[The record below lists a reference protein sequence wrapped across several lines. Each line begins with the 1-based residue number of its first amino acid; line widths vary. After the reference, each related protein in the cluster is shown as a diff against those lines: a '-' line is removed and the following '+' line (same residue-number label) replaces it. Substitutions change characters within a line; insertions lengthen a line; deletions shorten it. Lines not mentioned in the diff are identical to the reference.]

1 MTGIVTGR
9 RLVWLLIAG
18 WLVVAGALSP
28 LQTKLPGVENN
39 DNAAF
44 LPAGAESTEVGR
56 VLRDRFPGGQS
67 VPALL
72 VYQRPGGLAG
82 SDWTAIA
89 DDARRAGQV
98 AGAGTPVVPAP
109 SGDHKPGGAGGLVSA
124 DRSVAVV
131 VLPVSAGAGP
141 QVRDTVAAVRK
152 VLHPPGGVRVYVTG
166 PAGISADAITVF
178 TSVDVRLLVATILLV
193 LVVLLLIYRSPLLAL
208 VPLACVAFAYVLAA
222 ALVYLLARRAGLLVN
237 SQATS
242 LMLIL
247 MFGAGTDYSL
257 LLVARYREEL
267 REEPDKRVAMRA
279 ALRGA
284 GPSILSSGLTVIA
297 ALGVLLVAKLGSTR
311 VLGPVGAIGLGCVLL
326 STFTL
331 LPALL
336 TVLGRHAFWP
346 FTGQVEYRP
355 GHAPRA
361 AETGAAGWT
370 RIGRAVLAR
379 PVRAGVLVLL
389 LFGIGAAGTTRYVA
403 DVDLLHAFRASTD
416 SATGYDVLRANFP
429 AGTLAPTTVVL
440 ERGNG
445 TLSRADLA
453 AAASTIRQLP
463 GIAAVNPQGSST
475 DGRAAQLSVAFTDDP
490 YDQAGLQRVADLR
503 AALDTGLPAGVR
515 ALVGGD
521 PAVQF
526 DGQLAAERD
535 LRLVVPITLA
545 VILLILVLLLRAL
558 VAPLY
563 LIATVIVS
571 FFGAFGLS
579 VAVFRDVLGQ
589 PGVHPVEPTFAFVFL
604 VALGVDYNIFLMA
617 RVREEAK
624 RRGTR
629 DGTLAGLVAT
639 GGVITSAGVVL
650 AGTFA
655 VLMTLPLTMLFQL
668 GFTVAVGVL
677 LDTFLV
683 RTVLVPAI
691 TSLLG
696 DRAWWPGRV
705 RAVAPAHLLSP
716 VDVHPPAETSGEIR

>member
-1 MTGIVTGR
+1 MTGMVTGR
-9 RLVWLLIAG
+9 RLAWLVIAG
-18 WLVVAGALSP
+18 WLVVAGGLSP
-28 LQTKLPGVENN
+28 LQKELPGVQNN

-44 LPAGAESTEVGR
+44 LPSGAESTEVGR

-72 VYQRPGGLAG
+72 VYRRPGGLTG

-89 DDARRAGQV
+89 DDASRAGQV
-98 AGAGTPVVPAP
+98 AGAGTPLVPAP
-109 SGDHKPGGAGGLVSA
+109 SGDAKAGGADGLVSA

-131 VLPVSAGAGP
+131 VLPVSAGAGL
-141 QVRDTVAAVRK
+141 QVRDTVAAVRN
-152 VLHPPGGVRVYVTG
+152 VLHPPAGLRVYVTG

-222 ALVYLLARRAGLLVN
+222 AIVYLLARRAGLLVN

-257 LLVARYREEL
+257 LLIARYREEL

-297 ALGVLLVAKLGSTR
+297 ALCVLLVATLNSTR
-311 VLGPVGAIGLGCVLL
+311 VLGPVGVIGLGCVLL

-336 TVLGRHAFWP
+336 TVLGRRAFWP
-346 FTGQVEYRP
+346 FTDQVEYRP
-355 GHAPRA
+355 GQPPRA
-361 AETGAAGWT
+361 AAGWT

-416 SATGYDVLRANFP
+416 SATGYDVLRASFP
-429 AGTLAPTTVVL
+429 AGILAPTTVIL

-445 TLSRADLA
+445 TLSDTDLA
-453 AAASTIRQLP
+453 AAASTVRRLP
-463 GIAAVNPQGSST
+463 GVTAVTPQGSST
-475 DGRAAQLSVAFTDDP
+475 DGSAARMSVAFTDDP
-490 YDQAGLQRVADLR
+490 YDQAGLQRIADLR
-503 AALDTGLPAGVR
+503 AALATGLPAGVR

-535 LRLVVPITLA
+535 LRLIIPIALA
-545 VILLILVLLLRAL
+545 VILLILMLLLRAL

-579 VAVFRDVLGQ
+579 VVVFRDVLGQ
-589 PGVHPVEPTFAFVFL
+589 PGVHPVEPTFAFLFL

-639 GGVITSAGVVL
+639 GGVITSAGIVL

-691 TSLLG
+691 TGLLG
-696 DRAWWPGRV
+696 DRAWWPGPV
-705 RAVAPAHLLSP
+705 RAVAPAHLPSP
-716 VDVHPPAETSGEIR
+716 ADVRPPAETSGEIR